1 MTFFTKYL
9 HKFKGNDQ
17 GAVSLEIIVLMP
29 LLILW
34 LIGSN
39 SFFDAFKTNLRASKA
54 SYTAIDLVSRQA
66 TVGPDYMRNI
76 ASIFESI
83 VDADGTAST
92 IVVSSIHK
100 VGDDLEVDWSVNGE
114 GAAGLTSAG
123 QIPTALMPN
132 LVDNEYV
139 ILLQSSVPY
148 VPLYAWAHLQASTY
162 TNTIVV
168 TPRFDPR
175 VSYDPNG

>member
-1 MTFFTKYL
+1 MTFFTKCL
-9 HKFKGNDQ
+9 RKFKRNDQ

-34 LIGSN
+34 LVGSN
-39 SFFDAFKTNLRASKA
+39 SFFDGFKTSLRASKA
-54 SYTAIDLVSRQA
+54 SYTAIDLISRQA
-66 TVGPDYMRNI
+66 TVGPDYMRNV

-83 VDADGTAST
+83 VDADGALST
-92 IVVSSIHK
+92 IVVSSIHN
-100 VGDDLEVDWSVNGE
+100 VGGNLEVHWSVNGE
-114 GAAGLTSAG
+114 GGAGLSNAA
-123 QIPTALMPN
+123 QIPLAQMPN

-148 VPLYAWAHLQASTY
+148 VPLYSWAHLQAKTF

>member
-1 MTFFTKYL
+1 MTLFTKYL
-9 HKFKGNDQ
+9 HKFKRNDQ
-17 GAVSLEIIVLMP
+17 GAVALEIIVLMP

-34 LIGSN
+34 LVGSN
-39 SFFDAFKTNLRASKA
+39 SFFDGFKTSLRASKA
-54 SYTAIDLVSRQA
+54 SYTAIDLVSRQDVIG
-66 TVGPDYMRNI
+66 TNDIRNI

-83 VDADGTAST
+83 VDADGTAAS

-100 VGDDLEVDWSVNGE
+100 VDDALEVHWSVNGE
-114 GAAGLTSAG
+114 GGAGLTSAA
-123 QIPTALMPN
+123 QIPTAQMPN

-148 VPLYAWAHLQASTY
+148 VPLYSWAQLQATTF

-168 TPRFDPR
+168 TPRFHPR
-175 VSYDPNG
+175 ITYVSD